1 MPVTPLGKACVFAF
15 GLFVLLALA
24 LGAAGRAAATQ
35 GAPSWSAGDYWV
47 YAPSSGNGTVTW
59 TAQQQTTVTVGANTL
74 NVWHTIVSTSS
85 GSISISLDMYLTT
98 DGLRVAKTS
107 GTLPFV
113 GLLTITYDPA
123 MPTAVF
129 PLSKGSNW
137 QGSSSVTTVSGF
149 GTGTTTQSWSGT
161 VTTEDSVTVPAGT
174 FTAAAI
180 RSPSAGDPYDVS
192 YYSESVGW
200 LVKTEHYSGT
210 GALTGTDSLTSYKY
224 SGNGLLLIL
233 LIIGVLAVV
242 AVVGLLVLRRRRP
255 QAPQGMPPQ
264 YVPTQQPYY
273 PPQQPPQ
280 NPPGP
285 GP

>member
-1 MPVTPLGKACVFAF
+1 M
-15 GLFVLLALA
+15 ALA
-24 LGAAGRAAATQ
+24 LGAAGRASATQ
-35 GAPSWSAGDYWV
+35 GVPSWSAGDTWV
-47 YAPSSGNGTVTW
+47 YAPSSGNGTITW
-59 TAQQQTTVTVGANTL
+59 TVLEQTTVSVGGNTL
-74 NVWHTIVSTSS
+74 NVWHTVVASSS

-98 DGLRVAKTS
+98 DGLRLAKTS

-129 PLSKGSNW
+129 PLSTGSNW

-149 GTGTTTQSWSGT
+149 GTGTSTQSWSGA
-161 VTTEDSVTVPAGT
+161 VTGESSVTVPAGT

-180 RSPSAGDPYDVS
+180 RSPSAGNPYTVS

-210 GALTGTDSLTSYKY
+210 GALTGTDSLTSFKY

-242 AVVGLLVLRRRRP
+242 AVVGLLFLRRRRP
-255 QAPQGMPPQ
+255 QAPQAMPPPQ

-280 NPPGP
+280 TPPGQ